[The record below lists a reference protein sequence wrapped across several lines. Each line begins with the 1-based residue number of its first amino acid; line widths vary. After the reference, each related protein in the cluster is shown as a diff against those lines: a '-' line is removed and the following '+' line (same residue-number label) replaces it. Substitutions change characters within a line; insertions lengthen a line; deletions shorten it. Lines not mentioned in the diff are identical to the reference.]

1 VIYKSFYDPE
11 GRLFV
16 QQAGDGWMATIP
28 LDEKNAAY
36 QSFLIWLKSQNKTL
50 EQWREENPA
59 PAPTDPKSLP
69 PSVEERLAKLEADVT
84 TLKAAKG

>member
-1 VIYKSFYDPE
+1 VIYKSFYDPA

-36 QSFLIWLKSQNKTL
+36 QCFLLWLKSQNKTL

-59 PAPTDPKSLP
+59 PKPPDAKDIPPT
-69 PSVEERLAKLEADVT
+69 VEERLAKLESAVF
-84 TLKAAKG
+84 KP